1 MVDLIVISNLR
12 LRLLIRLKML
22 TARRETILKSIVGQ
36 YIVKATPVAS
46 QSIVS
51 DHELGVCPATIRS
64 EMAYLEEAG
73 YITRQHPSAGSIP
86 SDKGYR
92 YYVESLGEI
101 ELPLVEQIL
110 ISHLFHQVER
120 ELEEWLRLAAKLIAQ
135 LVHNM
140 AIVTTPK
147 TINCRFQYLELVS
160 LQDSL
165 ALGIFVLRGARIKQR
180 LINFDETV
188 SQSKLTSIANRLNA
202 VYSGL
207 ARSEILAKG
216 IELSPVE
223 QQITDYLLKI
233 MQAEYEQEYE
243 EPYLDGLHFMFSQP
257 EFTQSQRMK
266 YLTEL
271 IDQRNL
277 VKIIAPE
284 GIKNQELQVVI
295 GRENRVEAIQD
306 YSVILGRYGL
316 ANKAAGTIGVI
327 GPTRMPYARAIATIS
342 YLSSL
347 LSRLTADLYG
357 KEPVEINN

>member
-1 MVDLIVISNLR
+1 MVDLIVFSNLR
-12 LRLLIRLKML
+12 LRLLIRFKML

-64 EMAYLEEAG
+64 EMAHLEEAG

-140 AIVTTPK
+140 AVVTTPK
-147 TINCRFQYLELVS
+147 TVNCRFQYLELVS

-165 ALGIFVLRGARIKQR
+165 ALGIFVLRGARIKKR

-188 SQSKLTSIANRLNA
+188 PQSKLTSIANRLNA

-223 QQITDYLLKI
+223 QQITDYLSKI
-233 MQAEYEQEYE
+233 MQAEDEQEYE

-266 YLTEL
+266 SLMEL
-271 IDQRNL
+271 IDHRNL
-277 VKIIAPE
+277 AKIIAPE

-295 GRENRVEAIQD
+295 GRENRAEAIQD

-316 ANKAAGTIGVI
+316 ANEASGTIGVI

-357 KEPVEINN
+357 KEPV

>member
-1 MVDLIVISNLR
+1 VVDLIVISNLR
-12 LRLLIRLKML
+12 LRLLIRFKML

-51 DHELGVCPATIRS
+51 DHDLGVCPATIRS

-140 AIVTTPK
+140 AVVTTPK
-147 TINCRFQYLELVS
+147 TISCRFQYLELVS

-165 ALGIFVLRGARIKQR
+165 ALGIFVLRGARVKKR

-233 MQAEYEQEYE
+233 MQAEDEQESE

-266 YLTEL
+266 SLMEL

-284 GIKNQELQVVI
+284 GIKNQGLQVVI
-295 GRENRVEAIQD
+295 GRENRAEAIQD

-316 ANKAAGTIGVI
+316 ADEAAGTIGVI

-357 KEPVEINN
+357 KEPV

>member
-1 MVDLIVISNLR
+1 
-12 LRLLIRLKML
+12 ML

-64 EMAYLEEAG
+64 EMAHLEEAG
-73 YITRQHPSAGSIP
+73 YITRQHPSAGSVP

-140 AIVTTPK
+140 AVVTNPK
-147 TINCRFQYLELVS
+147 TINCRFKYLELVS

-165 ALGIFVLRGARIKQR
+165 ALGIFVLRGARIRKR
-180 LINFDETV
+180 LINLDE
-188 SQSKLTSIANRLNA
+188 SLPQAKLTEIANRLNSL
-202 VYSGL
+202 YSDL
-207 ARSEILAKG
+207 ARSEILESRV
-216 IELSPVE
+216 ELSPIE
-223 QQITDYLLKI
+223 RKLIDYLVDI
-233 MQAEYEQEYE
+233 MLAEDEQEYE

-257 EFTQSQRMK
+257 EFTQGQRVKSLM
-266 YLTEL
+266 EL
-271 IDQRNL
+271 IDHRNL
-277 VKIIAPE
+277 IKIIAPE
-284 GIKNQELQVVI
+284 SLKTQGLQVVI
-295 GRENRVEAIQD
+295 GRENRAEAIRD

-316 ANKAAGTIGVI
+316 ANEATGTIGVI
-327 GPTRMPYARAIATIS
+327 GPTRMPYARAIATVS

-347 LSRLTADLYG
+347 LSKLTADLYG
-357 KEPVEINN
+357 KESA

>member
-1 MVDLIVISNLR
+1 
-12 LRLLIRLKML
+12 ML

-64 EMAYLEEAG
+64 EMAHLEEAG
-73 YITRQHPSAGSIP
+73 YITRQHPSAGSVP

-140 AIVTTPK
+140 AVVTTPK
-147 TINCRFQYLELVS
+147 TINCRFKYLELVS

-165 ALGIFVLRGARIKQR
+165 ALGIFVLRGARIRKR
-180 LINFDETV
+180 LINLDE
-188 SQSKLTSIANRLNA
+188 SLPQAKLTETANRLNGL
-202 VYSGL
+202 YSGL
-207 ARSEILAKG
+207 ARSEILERRV
-216 IELSPVE
+216 ELSSVE
-223 QQITDYLLKI
+223 RRLTDYLVDI
-233 MQAEYEQEYE
+233 MLTEDEQEYE

-257 EFTQSQRMK
+257 EFTQSQRVKSLM
-266 YLTEL
+266 EL
-271 IDQRNL
+271 IDHRNL
-277 VKIIAPE
+277 IKIIAPE
-284 GIKNQELQVVI
+284 WLKNQELQVLI
-295 GRENRVEAIQD
+295 GRENRAEAIQD
-306 YSVILGRYGL
+306 YSVILSRYGL
-316 ANKAAGTIGVI
+316 AKEAAGTIGVI
-327 GPTRMPYARAIATIS
+327 GPTRMPYARAIATVS

-357 KEPVEINN
+357 KETA

>member
-1 MVDLIVISNLR
+1 MVDLIVFSNLR
-12 LRLLIRLKML
+12 LRLLIRFKML

-64 EMAYLEEAG
+64 EMAHLEEAG
-73 YITRQHPSAGSIP
+73 YIIRQHPSAGSIP

-140 AIVTTPK
+140 AVVTTPK
-147 TINCRFQYLELVS
+147 TINCRFQYLELVN

-165 ALGIFVLRGARIKQR
+165 ALGIFVLRGARIKKR
-180 LINFDETV
+180 LINFDETI

-233 MQAEYEQEYE
+233 MQAEDEQEYE

-257 EFTQSQRMK
+257 EFTQSQHMK
-266 YLTEL
+266 SLMEL
-271 IDQRNL
+271 IDHRNL
-277 VKIIAPE
+277 AKIIAPE

-295 GRENRVEAIQD
+295 GRENRAEAIQD

-316 ANKAAGTIGVI
+316 ANEASGTIGVI

-347 LSRLTADLYG
+347 MSRLTADLYG
-357 KEPVEINN
+357 KEPV

>member
-1 MVDLIVISNLR
+1 
-12 LRLLIRLKML
+12 ML

-51 DHELGVCPATIRS
+51 DHDLGVCPATIRS

-140 AIVTTPK
+140 AVVTTPK
-147 TINCRFQYLELVS
+147 TISCRFQYLELVS

-165 ALGIFVLRGARIKQR
+165 ALGIFVLRGARVKKR

-233 MQAEYEQEYE
+233 MQAEDEQESE

-266 YLTEL
+266 SLMEL

-284 GIKNQELQVVI
+284 GIKNQGLQVVI
-295 GRENRVEAIQD
+295 GRENRAEAIQD

-316 ANKAAGTIGVI
+316 ADEAAGTIGVI

-357 KEPVEINN
+357 KEPV

>member
-1 MVDLIVISNLR
+1 VVDLIVISNLR
-12 LRLLIRLKML
+12 LRLLTRFKML
-22 TARRETILKSIVGQ
+22 TTRRETILKSIVGQ

-188 SQSKLTSIANRLNA
+188 SQPKLTSIANRLNA

-233 MQAEYEQEYE
+233 MQAEDEQEYE

-257 EFTQSQRMK
+257 EFTHSQRMK
-266 YLTEL
+266 SLTEL

-277 VKIIAPE
+277 AKIIAPE

-295 GRENRVEAIQD
+295 GRENRAEAIQD

-316 ANKAAGTIGVI
+316 ASEAAGTIGVI

-347 LSRLTADLYG
+347 LSRLTSDLYG
-357 KEPVEINN
+357 KEPV

>member
-1 MVDLIVISNLR
+1 
-12 LRLLIRLKML
+12 ML

-64 EMAYLEEAG
+64 EMAHLEEAG
-73 YITRQHPSAGSIP
+73 YIIRQHPSAGSIP

-140 AIVTTPK
+140 AVVTTPK
-147 TINCRFQYLELVS
+147 TINCRFQYLELVN

-165 ALGIFVLRGARIKQR
+165 ALGIFVLRGARIKKR
-180 LINFDETV
+180 LINFDETI

-233 MQAEYEQEYE
+233 MQAEDEQEYE

-257 EFTQSQRMK
+257 EFTQSQHMK
-266 YLTEL
+266 SLMEL
-271 IDQRNL
+271 IDHRNL
-277 VKIIAPE
+277 AKIIAPE

-295 GRENRVEAIQD
+295 GRENRAEAIQD

-316 ANKAAGTIGVI
+316 ANEASGTIGVI

-347 LSRLTADLYG
+347 MSRLTADLYG
-357 KEPVEINN
+357 KEPV

>member
-1 MVDLIVISNLR
+1 
-12 LRLLIRLKML
+12 ML

-64 EMAYLEEAG
+64 EMAHLEEAG
-73 YITRQHPSAGSIP
+73 YIIRQHPSAGSIP

-140 AIVTTPK
+140 AVVTTPK
-147 TINCRFQYLELVS
+147 TVSCRFQYLELVN

-165 ALGIFVLRGARIKQR
+165 ALGIFVLRGARIKKR
-180 LINFDETV
+180 LINFDETI
-188 SQSKLTSIANRLNA
+188 SQSKLTSIATRLNA

-223 QQITDYLLKI
+223 QQITNYLSKI
-233 MQAEYEQEYE
+233 MQAEDEQEYE

-266 YLTEL
+266 SLMEL
-271 IDQRNL
+271 IDHRNL
-277 VKIIAPE
+277 AKIIAPE

-295 GRENRVEAIQD
+295 GRENRAEAIQD

-316 ANKAAGTIGVI
+316 ANEASGTISVI
-327 GPTRMPYARAIATIS
+327 GPTRMPYARAIAAIS

-357 KEPVEINN
+357 KEPV

>member
-1 MVDLIVISNLR
+1 
-12 LRLLIRLKML
+12 ML

-51 DHELGVCPATIRS
+51 DHDLGVCPATIRS

-140 AIVTTPK
+140 AVVTTPK

-165 ALGIFVLRGARIKQR
+165 ALGIFVLRGARVKKR

-233 MQAEYEQEYE
+233 MQAEDEQEYE

-266 YLTEL
+266 SLMEL

-284 GIKNQELQVVI
+284 GIKNQGLQVVI
-295 GRENRVEAIQD
+295 GRENRAEAIQD

-316 ANKAAGTIGVI
+316 ADEAAGTIGVI

-347 LSRLTADLYG
+347 LSRLTADLYS
-357 KEPVEINN
+357 KEPV

>member
-1 MVDLIVISNLR
+1 
-12 LRLLIRLKML
+12 ML

-51 DHELGVCPATIRS
+51 DHELGVCTATIRS
-64 EMAYLEEAG
+64 EMAHLEEAG
-73 YITRQHPSAGSIP
+73 YIIRQHPSAGSIP

-140 AIVTTPK
+140 AVVTTPK
-147 TINCRFQYLELVS
+147 TVSCRFQYLELVN

-165 ALGIFVLRGARIKQR
+165 ALGIFVLRGARIKKR
-180 LINFDETV
+180 LINFDETI
-188 SQSKLTSIANRLNA
+188 SQSKLTSIATRLNA

-223 QQITDYLLKI
+223 QQITDYLSKI
-233 MQAEYEQEYE
+233 MQAEDEQEYE

-266 YLTEL
+266 SLMEL
-271 IDQRNL
+271 IDHRNL
-277 VKIIAPE
+277 AKIIAPE

-295 GRENRVEAIQD
+295 GRENRAEAIQD

-316 ANKAAGTIGVI
+316 ANEASGTISVI

-357 KEPVEINN
+357 KEPV

>member
-1 MVDLIVISNLR
+1 MVDLIVFSNLR
-12 LRLLIRLKML
+12 LRLLIRFKML

-64 EMAYLEEAG
+64 EMAHLEEAG
-73 YITRQHPSAGSIP
+73 YIIRQHPSAGSIP

-140 AIVTTPK
+140 AVVTTPK
-147 TINCRFQYLELVS
+147 TINCRFQYLELVN

-165 ALGIFVLRGARIKQR
+165 ALGIFVLRGARIKKR
-180 LINFDETV
+180 LINFDETI

-233 MQAEYEQEYE
+233 MQAEDEQEYE

-266 YLTEL
+266 SLMEL
-271 IDQRNL
+271 IDHRNL
-277 VKIIAPE
+277 AKIIAPE

-295 GRENRVEAIQD
+295 GRENRAEAIQD

-316 ANKAAGTIGVI
+316 ANEASGTIGVI

-357 KEPVEINN
+357 KELV

>member
-1 MVDLIVISNLR
+1 VVDLIVISNLR
-12 LRLLIRLKML
+12 LRLLIRFKML

-36 YIVKATPVAS
+36 YIMRATPVAS

-51 DHELGVCPATIRS
+51 DHDLGVCPATIRS

-140 AIVTTPK
+140 AVVTTPK
-147 TINCRFQYLELVS
+147 TISCRFQYLEVVS

-165 ALGIFVLRGARIKQR
+165 SLGIFVLRGARVKQR

-188 SQSKLTSIANRLNA
+188 SQSKLASIANRLNGF
-202 VYSGL
+202 YSGL
-207 ARSEILAKG
+207 TRSEILTKG

-233 MQAEYEQEYE
+233 MQAEDEQESE

-257 EFTQSQRMK
+257 EFTQSRRMK
-266 YLTEL
+266 SLVEL

-284 GIKNQELQVVI
+284 GIKNQGLQVVI
-295 GRENRVEAIQD
+295 GRENRAEAIQD

-316 ANKAAGTIGVI
+316 ADEAAGTIGVI

-357 KEPVEINN
+357 KEPV

>member
-1 MVDLIVISNLR
+1 VVDLIVISNLR
-12 LRLLIRLKML
+12 LRLLIRFKML

-51 DHELGVCPATIRS
+51 DHDLGVCPATIRS

-140 AIVTTPK
+140 AVVTTPK
-147 TINCRFQYLELVS
+147 TISCRFQYLELVS

-165 ALGIFVLRGARIKQR
+165 ALGIFVLRGARVKKR

-233 MQAEYEQEYE
+233 MQAEDEQESE

-266 YLTEL
+266 SLMEL

-284 GIKNQELQVVI
+284 GIKNQGLQVVI
-295 GRENRVEAIQD
+295 GRENRAEAIQD

-316 ANKAAGTIGVI
+316 ADEAAGTIGVI
-327 GPTRMPYARAIATIS
+327 GPTRMPYARAIAAIS

-357 KEPVEINN
+357 KEPV

>member
-1 MVDLIVISNLR
+1 
-12 LRLLIRLKML
+12 ML
-22 TARRETILKSIVGQ
+22 TTRRETILKSIVGQ

-64 EMAYLEEAG
+64 EMAHLEEAG

-92 YYVESLGEI
+92 YYVDSLGEI

-140 AIVTTPK
+140 ALVTTPK
-147 TINCRFQYLELVS
+147 TISCRFQYLELIS

-165 ALGIFVLRGARIKQR
+165 ALGIFILRGARIKKQ
-180 LINFDETV
+180 LINFDEMV
-188 SQSKLTSIANRLNA
+188 SQSKLTSIANRIND

-207 ARSEILAKG
+207 ARSEILAKV
-216 IELSPVE
+216 IELSPVD

-233 MQAEYEQEYE
+233 MQAEDEQKYE
-243 EPYLDGLHFMFSQP
+243 EPYLDGLHFIFSQP
-257 EFTQSQRMK
+257 EFTQSQRMNS
-266 YLTEL
+266 LMEL

-277 VKIIAPE
+277 IKIIAPKV
-284 GIKNQELQVVI
+284 IKNQELQVVI
-295 GRENRVEAIQD
+295 GRENRVKAIQD
-306 YSVILGRYGL
+306 YSVILSWYGL
-316 ANKAAGTIGVI
+316 DNEAAGTIGVI
-327 GPTRMPYARAIATIS
+327 GPTRMPYARTIATVS

-357 KEPVEINN
+357 KEPV

>member
-1 MVDLIVISNLR
+1 
-12 LRLLIRLKML
+12 ML

-51 DHELGVCPATIRS
+51 DQELEVCPATIRI
-64 EMAYLEEAG
+64 EMAHLEEAG

-140 AIVTTPK
+140 AVVTTPK
-147 TINCRFQYLELVS
+147 TISCRFQYLELVS

-188 SQSKLTSIANRLNA
+188 SQSKLTSIAKRLNGL
-202 VYSGL
+202 YSGL

-216 IELSPVE
+216 IELSPIE

-233 MQAEYEQEYE
+233 TQAEDEQEYE
-243 EPYLDGLHFMFSQP
+243 EPYLNGLHFMFSQP

-266 YLTEL
+266 SLMEL
-271 IDQRNL
+271 IDHRNL

-284 GIKNQELQVVI
+284 GIKNQELRVVI

-316 ANKAAGTIGVI
+316 ANEAAGTIGVI

-357 KEPVEINN
+357 KESV

>member
-1 MVDLIVISNLR
+1 
-12 LRLLIRLKML
+12 ML

-64 EMAYLEEAG
+64 EMAHLEEAG
-73 YITRQHPSAGSIP
+73 YIIRQHPSAGSIP

-120 ELEEWLRLAAKLIAQ
+120 EVEEWLRLAAKLIAQ

-140 AIVTTPK
+140 AVVTTPK
-147 TINCRFQYLELVS
+147 TVNCRFQYLELVS

-165 ALGIFVLRGARIKQR
+165 ALGIFVLRGARIKKR
-180 LINFDETV
+180 LINFDETI

-223 QQITDYLLKI
+223 QQITNYLSKI
-233 MQAEYEQEYE
+233 MQAEDEQEYE
-243 EPYLDGLHFMFSQP
+243 EPYLDGLHFMLGQP
-257 EFTQSQRMK
+257 EFTQSQRMTS
-266 YLTEL
+266 LIEL
-271 IDQRNL
+271 IDHRNL
-277 VKIIAPE
+277 IKIISSE
-284 GIKNQELQVVI
+284 GLNNQELQVVI
-295 GRENRVEAIQD
+295 GSENRAEAIQD
-306 YSVILGRYGL
+306 YSVILGRYGQSNE
-316 ANKAAGTIGVI
+316 ATGTIGVI
-327 GPTRMPYARAIATIS
+327 GPTRMPYARAIAAIS
-342 YLSSL
+342 YISSL
-347 LSRLTADLYG
+347 LSRMTAELYG
-357 KEPVEINN
+357 KEPA

>member
-1 MVDLIVISNLR
+1 
-12 LRLLIRLKML
+12 ML

-46 QSIVS
+46 QSIIH
-51 DHELGVCPATIRS
+51 DYDLGVCPATIRS
-64 EMAYLEEAG
+64 EMAHLEELG

-101 ELPLVEQIL
+101 ELPAVERIL

-140 AIVTTPK
+140 AIVTTPR
-147 TINCRFQYLELVS
+147 TINCRFKYLELVS

-165 ALGIFVLRGARIKQR
+165 ALAIFVLRGARIKQR
-180 LINFDETV
+180 LMTFE
-188 SQSKLTSIANRLNA
+188 QAMPQAKLTAIANRLNT

-207 ARSEILAKG
+207 ARSEILAKK
-216 IELSPVE
+216 IELSPAE
-223 QQITDYLLKI
+223 QSITDYLLKI
-233 MQAEYEQEYE
+233 MQAEDEQEYE
-243 EPYLDGLHFMFSQP
+243 EPYLDGLHFMLGQP
-257 EFTQSQRMK
+257 EFTQSQRMTS
-266 YLTEL
+266 LLEL
-271 IDQRNL
+271 IDHRNL
-277 VKIIAPE
+277 IKIIASE
-284 GIKNQELQVVI
+284 GLTNQEVQVVI
-295 GRENRVEAIQD
+295 GRENRAEAIQD

-316 ANKAAGTIGVI
+316 PNEATGTIGVI

-347 LSRLTADLYG
+347 LSRLTAELYG
-357 KEPVEINN
+357 KEE

>member
-1 MVDLIVISNLR
+1 MVDLIVFSNLGG
-12 LRLLIRLKML
+12 RLLIRFGML

-64 EMAYLEEAG
+64 EMAHLEEAG
-73 YITRQHPSAGSIP
+73 YITRQHPSAGSVP

-140 AIVTTPK
+140 AVVTTPK
-147 TINCRFQYLELVS
+147 TINCCFKYLELVS

-165 ALGIFVLRGARIKQR
+165 ALGIFVLRGARIRKR
-180 LINFDETV
+180 LINLDE
-188 SQSKLTSIANRLNA
+188 SLPQSKLTVIANRLNSL
-202 VYSGL
+202 YSGL
-207 ARSEILAKG
+207 ARSEILERRV
-216 IELSPVE
+216 ELSPVE
-223 QQITDYLLKI
+223 RRLTDYLVNI
-233 MQAEYEQEYE
+233 MLTEDEQEYE
-243 EPYLDGLHFMFSQP
+243 EPYLDGLHFIFSQP
-257 EFTQSQRMK
+257 EFTQSQRVKSLM
-266 YLTEL
+266 EL
-271 IDQRNL
+271 IDHRNL
-277 VKIIAPE
+277 IKIIAPE
-284 GIKNQELQVVI
+284 GLKNQELKVLI
-295 GRENRVEAIQD
+295 GRENRAEAIQD
-306 YSVILGRYGL
+306 YSVILSRYGL
-316 ANKAAGTIGVI
+316 ANEAAGTVGVI
-327 GPTRMPYARAIATIS
+327 GPTRMPYARAIATVS

-347 LSRLTADLYG
+347 LSKLTADLYG
-357 KEPVEINN
+357 EETA

>member
-1 MVDLIVISNLR
+1 M
-12 LRLLIRLKML
+12 
-22 TARRETILKSIVGQ
+22 
-36 YIVKATPVAS
+36 KATPVAS

-64 EMAYLEEAG
+64 EMAHLEEAG
-73 YITRQHPSAGSIP
+73 YITRQHPSAGSVP

-135 LVHNM
+135 LVHNI
-140 AIVTTPK
+140 AVVTTPK
-147 TINCRFQYLELVS
+147 TINCRFKYLELVS

-165 ALGIFVLRGARIKQR
+165 ALGIFVLRGARIRKR
-180 LINFDETV
+180 LINLDE
-188 SQSKLTSIANRLNA
+188 SLPQAKLTETANRLNGL
-202 VYSGL
+202 YSGF
-207 ARSEILAKG
+207 ARSEILERR

-223 QQITDYLLKI
+223 RKLVDYLVDI
-233 MQAEYEQEYE
+233 MLAEDGQEYE

-257 EFTQSQRMK
+257 EFIQSQRAKSLM
-266 YLTEL
+266 EL
-271 IDQRNL
+271 IDHRNL
-277 VKIIAPE
+277 IKIIAPE
-284 GIKNQELQVVI
+284 WLKNQELQVLI
-295 GRENRVEAIQD
+295 GRENRAEAIQD
-306 YSVILGRYGL
+306 YSVILSRYGL
-316 ANKAAGTIGVI
+316 AKEAAGTIGVI
-327 GPTRMPYARAIATIS
+327 GPTRMPYARAIATVS

-357 KEPVEINN
+357 KESA